1 MIYKISNTFKR
12 ILGMGGLFSSPKA
25 PAAPPPPPPPPDKTA
40 DEVRAAEQDARRRA
54 AGAMGRQS
62 TILTGATGAGDT
74 EVGGKK
80 TLLGE

>member
-1 MIYKISNTFKR
+1 
-12 ILGMGGLFSSPKA
+12 MGGLFSSPSA

-40 DEVRAAEQDARRRA
+40 DEVRAAEQASRRRA

-62 TILTGATGAGDT
+62 TILTGSTGAGDT
-74 EVGGKK
+74 EVGGQK